1 MTVMGVEALSLP
13 AMLAGA
19 LLAGLGGS
27 VHCLGMCGPIA
38 ALLGAQA
45 APRGT
50 EAGAGETHDGLALK
64 LQTPAQPAA
73 PIAATAVQA
82 GTMSPR
88 ARRYLPWVYQLGRL
102 SGYAVLAVIG
112 AGLIALLSQYS
123 GFQLAT
129 RWARILLALILL
141 LIGAYLLFNW
151 RVLDFITRIGQGPW
165 RYIRRWA
172 SVLLPPRHLGQA
184 FVLGLLWG
192 WLPCGMVYAM
202 LGVAW
207 TTASPLQAAAIML
220 AFGLGTTPMMLGAV
234 SSSAWLRARL
244 GQGGLRRVAGIL
256 LMAAAVFSA
265 LQLWPGSGAHQHH
278 HPGTAQPADGA
289 AAPHHQH
296 TPSQ

>member
-1 MTVMGVEALSLP
+1 MDVEALSLP

-50 EAGAGETHDGLALK
+50 EAGVGETNNGLALK
-64 LQTPAQPAA
+64 LQTQMPSAA
-73 PIAATAVQA
+73 PL
-82 GTMSPR
+82 SPR
-88 ARRYLPWVYQLGRL
+88 SRRALPWVYQLGRL

-172 SVLLPPRHLGQA
+172 SVLLPPRHLGHA

-244 GQGGLRRVAGIL
+244 GQGGVRRVAGVL
-256 LMAAAVFSA
+256 LMAAGLFSA
-265 LQLWPGSGAHQHH
+265 LQMWPGQGAHQHH
-278 HPGTAQPADGA
+278 HGA
-289 AAPHHQH
+289 MQHAPVEESAAPHHQH